1 MPNKRDHDSV
11 RVQRG
16 SLLRACVALAEMMIR
31 YDKSERRA
39 ARAYSGAFA
48 YFGRLVQVLEETI
61 EAIVC
66 GKVSRDE
73 RWWKE

>member
-1 MPNKRDHDSV
+1 
-11 RVQRG
+11 
-16 SLLRACVALAEMMIR
+16 MMIR